1 VVVCGVPHGETGFRR
16 EWLRLKAVE
25 ICDKIESISKIVA
38 TSDPHC
44 STAITVFSLQSLADF
59 VLATNYPS
67 DTKDFVTA
75 IDAAL
80 EKAFTRSYGVNLLDP
95 KECHPPNS
103 NSADQNFIPDRARLR
118 SSKGGAAIRPLA
130 NRQLFLNSI
139 CNVIP
144 QLIEHKDATD
154 TIIPGLFPS
163 LSNILGAGS
172 FDNANGETRWQHF
185 LSTDSQ
191 VAAEFRSEYD
201 KGKAIHAAL
210 VIQTNQAPD
219 SESPRSI
226 FDQTV
231 NEFGFGIKKIHKTIQ
246 DERQYLQHIIL
257 TNRAH
262 NLPISDIRRMA
273 FLANGADPFARQF
286 LGTTPVAD
294 TPFTPNEYTTAVAL
308 HMGVPVQVLK
318 NHIGEAIR
326 NNPNCQFASVDHYGH
341 NLTTVVGIEGGGT
354 QRNHNTISRTISNS
368 LSAAGIKHLGGAT
381 NRPLL

>member
-1 VVVCGVPHGETGFRR
+1 M
-16 EWLRLKAVE
+16 
-25 ICDKIESISKIVA
+25 
-38 TSDPHC
+38 
-44 STAITVFSLQSLADF
+44 
-59 VLATNYPS
+59 PS
-67 DTKDFVTA
+67 
-75 IDAAL
+75 
-80 EKAFTRSYGVNLLDP
+80 
-95 KECHPPNS
+95 PNS

-172 FDNANGETRWQHF
+172 FDNANGEIRWQHF

-294 TPFTPNEYTTAVAL
+294 TPFTPNE
-308 HMGVPVQVLK
+308 
-318 NHIGEAIR
+318 
-326 NNPNCQFASVDHYGH
+326 
-341 NLTTVVGIEGGGT
+341 
-354 QRNHNTISRTISNS
+354 
-368 LSAAGIKHLGGAT
+368 
-381 NRPLL
+381 